1 MINDLILKDTRKE
14 EWDAIR
20 AKMKS
25 RICENL
31 GECPVPLAPQKARFE
46 ELNRYDEYGLTH
58 IRIRYHIMG
67 EEWAYAVIILPEG
80 IEQMGSA
87 PAVVTIHGTN
97 HEVGKYG
104 VMDPENTPRRAYAI
118 ELAKRGYVT
127 ISPDQFG
134 FGEDMETEEGKTR
147 FNDFYKY
154 FPNWSLTGRRV
165 LGHMRAVDVLDAL
178 DYVKHDGY
186 GVIGNSLGGQAA
198 LYLAGMDERIRVAV
212 PSTGISPHVT
222 NAYRLTHTPHPIH
235 PHEARMLEKNGKSP
249 WELNEIIGLCAPRA
263 VLVLEPFNDKYNP
276 FITTVYECVY
286 SAHKVY
292 ALLEHP
298 ERLCFY
304 IHGDSHDTVDSVREL
319 AYDFIDRFMK

>member
-1 MINDLILKDTRKE
+1 
-14 EWDAIR
+14 
-20 AKMKS
+20 
-25 RICENL
+25 
-31 GECPVPLAPQKARFE
+31 
-46 ELNRYDEYGLTH
+46 
-58 IRIRYHIMG
+58 
-67 EEWAYAVIILPEG
+67 VIILPEG
-80 IEQMGSA
+80 IEKMGAA
-87 PAVVTIHGTN
+87 PAVLTIHGTN
-97 HEVGKYG
+97 REVGKYG
-104 VMDPENTPRRAYAI
+104 VMDPENTPRRAYAT

-134 FGEDMETEEGKTR
+134 FGEDMKTEEGKTR
-147 FNDFYKY
+147 FANFYKNY
-154 FPNWSLTGRRV
+154 PDWCITGRRV

-198 LYLAGMDERIRVAV
+198 LFLAGMDERIRVSI
-212 PSTGISPHVT
+212 PSTGISPFAT
-222 NAYRLTHTPHPIH
+222 NAYRLVHTAHPIH
-235 PHEARMLEKNGKSP
+235 PHEAKMLEKNGKSP
-249 WELNEIIGLCAPRA
+249 WELNEILGLCAPRA

-276 FITTVYECVY
+276 YTSVVYDCVY

-319 AYDFIDRFMK
+319 AYDYIDRFMK